1 MGADVLLLL
10 LEHALSLDSIFDAGK
25 PWHVGWGATGVN
37 HSLLAALP
45 GLETALS
52 GLLSPAGLAVVV
64 VGTALGIFVGAVPG
78 LTGTML
84 IALMLPLTYG
94 ADPLLSMAFLISIY
108 VGAVSGGMITATLLR
123 MPGTPASIIT
133 TLDGYPMAQQGKP
146 GRALGLGVMASWF
159 GGMVSWTFLVLLTS
173 PIAKLSSRFGFFE
186 YFSLVM
192 MALVLIATIGGK
204 SLAKSLFSGFLGIL
218 LAMPGINAATGHTR
232 LTFGITEMNDGFQ
245 LLPVL
250 IGLFAVNQILR
261 DIINLEQEAE
271 PIELGDESVFLRGRD
286 FLHHGMNMLR
296 SSVIGTWIGILP
308 GIGANIGSVT
318 AYSVTKSLSKE
329 PEKFGTGC
337 EDGVIASESA
347 NNATI
352 GGALIPLIAM
362 GLPGSVVEAVL
373 LGALVIHGLQPGPRL
388 FSESPDMVYTIMG
401 AMLIANLVMAVTML
415 LSMRLL
421 AKVVHVPRPYL
432 LPVILCFCVVG
443 SFALSNRLFDVW
455 VMLAFGLLG
464 FALESM
470 KIPLAP
476 FIIGF
481 VLGPIAEENLSLG
494 LQASDGSFW
503 PIVTRPLS
511 LLFITIAVVMLLVP
525 SIKRRWSRRKVIAS

>member
-1 MGADVLLLL
+1 M
-10 LEHALSLDSIFDAGK
+10 
-25 PWHVGWGATGVN
+25 
-37 HSLLAALP
+37 P
-45 GLETALS
+45 GLSEAISQLTCPM
-52 GLLSPAGLAVVV
+52 GLMLII

-84 IALMLPLTYG
+84 IALILPLTYG
-94 ADPLLSMAFLISIY
+94 ADPLLSMTFLISIY

-123 MPGTPASIIT
+123 MPGTPASIVT
-133 TLDGYPMAQQGKP
+133 TLDGYPMAKQGQP
-146 GRALGLGVMASWF
+146 GRALGLGVMSSF
-159 GGMVSWTFLVLLTS
+159 VGGLVSWTFLVLLTS
-173 PIAKLSSRFGFFE
+173 PIAKLSSKFGPFE

-204 SLAKSLFSGFLGIL
+204 SLPRSLFSGFLGIFL
-218 LAMPGINAATGHTR
+218 SMPGINAATGAAR
-232 LTFGITEMNDGFQ
+232 LTFGITDMNNGFQ

-261 DIINLEQEAE
+261 DIINLEEKGN
-271 PIELGDESVFLRGRD
+271 PIELGSESVLLKVRD
-286 FLHHGMNMLR
+286 FGHFFWNLLR

-318 AYSVTKSLSKE
+318 AYSVARSVSKE
-329 PEKFGTGC
+329 PEKFGTGH
-337 EDGVIASESA
+337 EHGIVAAEAA

-362 GLPGSVVEAVL
+362 GLPGSVMEAVL

-388 FSESPDMVYTIMG
+388 FEESPSMVYTIMG
-401 AMLIANLVMAVTML
+401 AMFLANIAMAIIML
-415 LSMRLL
+415 CSMRFL
-421 AKVVHVPRPYL
+421 AKVTRLPRPYL

-455 VMLAFGLLG
+455 VMLGFGLLG
-464 FALESM
+464 FLLEAR

-476 FIIGF
+476 FVIGF
-481 VLGPIAEENLSLG
+481 VLGPIAEKNLSLG
-494 LQASDGSFW
+494 LQSSNGSFA
-503 PIVTRPLS
+503 PIVTGKIS
-511 LLFITIAVVMLLVP
+511 LLFLTVALFMLLLP
-525 SIKRRWSRRKVIAS
+525 LIRQAMSKQKGGAA

>member
-1 MGADVLLLL
+1 VIESITLAAVPPG
-10 LEHALSLDSIFDAGK
+10 LDTAIQ
-25 PWHVGWGATGVN
+25 
-37 HSLLAALP
+37 SLLTP
-45 GLETALS
+45 M
-52 GLLSPAGLAVVV
+52 GLALVAA
-64 VGTALGIFVGAVPG
+64 GTALGIFVGAIPG

-84 IALMLPLTYG
+84 IALVLPLTYG

-133 TLDGYPMAQQGKP
+133 TLDGYPMARQGKP
-146 GRALGLGVMASWF
+146 GRALGLGVMASLA
-159 GGMVSWTFLVLLTS
+159 GGMISWAFLVLLTS
-173 PIAKLSSRFGFFE
+173 PIAKLSSKFGFFE

-204 SLAKSLFSGFLGIL
+204 SLSKSLFSGFLGIF
-218 LAMPGINAATGHTR
+218 LAIPGINAATGQAQ
-232 LTFGITEMNDGFQ
+232 LTFGITELNDGFQ

-261 DIINLEQEAE
+261 DITNIEQKAQ
-271 PIELGDESVFLRGRD
+271 PIELGKESVFLKASD
-286 FLHHGMNMLR
+286 FIKHGVNLVR
-296 SSVIGTWIGILP
+296 SSIIGTWIGILP

-318 AYSVTKSLSKE
+318 AYSVSKSLSKT
-329 PEKFGTGC
+329 PEKFGTGH
-337 EDGVIASESA
+337 EDGVVASEAA

-401 AMLIANLVMAVTML
+401 AMLIANVVMAATML
-415 LSMRLL
+415 FSMRLL
-421 AKVVHVPRPYL
+421 AKVVHIPRPYL
-432 LPVILCFCVVG
+432 LPVILCFCVIG
-443 SFALSNRLFDVW
+443 SYALSHRLFDVW
-455 VMLAFGLLG
+455 VMLGFGVLG
-464 FALESM
+464 FLLESL

-481 VLGPIAEENLSLG
+481 VLGPIAEENLTLG
-494 LQASDGSFW
+494 LQASNGSFL
-503 PIVTRPLS
+503 PIITQPLS
-511 LLFITIAVVMLLVP
+511 LLFIVIAVVMLFVP
-525 SIKRRWSRRKVIAS
+525 LAKSRFSSQREVVQ

>member
-1 MGADVLLLL
+1 M
-10 LEHALSLDSIFDAGK
+10 
-25 PWHVGWGATGVN
+25 
-37 HSLLAALP
+37 P
-45 GLETALS
+45 GLSEAISQLTCPM
-52 GLLSPAGLAVVV
+52 GLMLII

-84 IALMLPLTYG
+84 IALILPLTYG
-94 ADPLLSMAFLISIY
+94 ADPLLSMTFLISIY

-123 MPGTPASIIT
+123 MPGTPASIVT
-133 TLDGYPMAQQGKP
+133 TLDGYPMAKQGQP
-146 GRALGLGVMASWF
+146 GRALGLGVMSSF
-159 GGMVSWTFLVLLTS
+159 VGGLVSWTFLVLLTS
-173 PIAKLSSRFGFFE
+173 PIAKLSSKFGPFE

-204 SLAKSLFSGFLGIL
+204 SLPRSLFSGFLGIFL
-218 LAMPGINAATGHTR
+218 SMPGINAATGAAR
-232 LTFGITEMNDGFQ
+232 LTFGITDMNNGFQ

-261 DIINLEQEAE
+261 DIINLEEKGN
-271 PIELGDESVFLRGRD
+271 PIELGSERVLLKVRD
-286 FLHHGMNMLR
+286 FGHFFWNLLR

-318 AYSVTKSLSKE
+318 AYSVARSVSKE
-329 PEKFGTGC
+329 PEKFGTGH
-337 EDGVIASESA
+337 EHGIVAAEAA

-362 GLPGSVVEAVL
+362 GLPGSVMEAVL

-388 FSESPDMVYTIMG
+388 FEESPSMVYTIMG
-401 AMLIANLVMAVTML
+401 AMFLANIAMAIIML
-415 LSMRLL
+415 CSMRFL
-421 AKVVHVPRPYL
+421 AKVTRLPRPYL

-455 VMLAFGLLG
+455 VMLGFGLLG
-464 FALESM
+464 FLLEAR

-476 FIIGF
+476 FVIGF
-481 VLGPIAEENLSLG
+481 VLGPIAEKNLSLG
-494 LQASDGSFW
+494 LQSSNGSFA
-503 PIVTRPLS
+503 PIVTGKIS
-511 LLFITIAVVMLLVP
+511 LLFLTVALFMLLLP
-525 SIKRRWSRRKVIAS
+525 LIRQAMSKQKGGAA

>member
-1 MGADVLLLL
+1 MA
-10 LEHALSLDSIFDAGK
+10 
-25 PWHVGWGATGVN
+25 
-37 HSLLAALP
+37 
-45 GLETALS
+45 GLEEAFF
-52 GLLSPAGLAVVV
+52 GLVSPAGLAVVV
-64 VGTALGIFVGAVPG
+64 LGTALGIFVGAVPG

-84 IALMLPLTYG
+84 IALVLPLTFG
-94 ADPLLSMAFLISIY
+94 ADPLLSMALLVSIY

-133 TLDGYPMAQQGKP
+133 TLDGYPMAKGGRP
-146 GRALGLGVMASWF
+146 GRALGLGVMASLV
-159 GGMVSWTFLVLLTS
+159 GGVVSWVFLVLLTG
-173 PIAKLSSRFGFFE
+173 PIARLSSKFGFFE

-192 MALVLIATIGGK
+192 MALVLIATIGGN
-204 SLAKSLFSGFLGIL
+204 SLVRSLFSGFLGIL
-218 LAMPGINAATGHTR
+218 LAMPGINVATGQTR

-261 DIINLEQEAE
+261 DIVNIQQNAVSIQIGNESLLLRFRDVAKHAVNL
-271 PIELGDESVFLRGRD
+271 I
-286 FLHHGMNMLR
+286 R

-318 AYSVTKSLSKE
+318 AYSVARSLCKE
-329 PEKFGTGC
+329 PDRFGTGC
-337 EDGVIASESA
+337 EEGIVASEAA

-388 FSESPDMVYTIMG
+388 FEESPAMVYTIMG
-401 AMLIANLVMAVTML
+401 AMLLANFVMAVTML
-415 LSMRLL
+415 SSMRLL
-421 AKVVHVPRPYL
+421 ARIVHVPRPYL
-432 LPVILCFCVVG
+432 LPVILCFCVIG

-455 VMLAFGLLG
+455 VMLGFALLG
-464 FALESM
+464 FTLESFR
-470 KIPLAP
+470 IPLAP

-481 VLGPIAEENLSLG
+481 VLGPIAEKNLSMG
-494 LQASDGSFW
+494 LQASNGSFW
-503 PIVTRPLS
+503 PIVSRPMS
-511 LLFITIAVVMLLVP
+511 LLFIAIAFVMLLSSLRRTIAATP
-525 SIKRRWSRRKVIAS
+525 SPADNRDAE